1 MPKGVEK
8 WVKEQADHMKPDK
21 IYWVEG
27 TREEMEKLM
36 QVGMTEEK
44 IAGNPTFFEL
54 NQEKCP
60 NSYFH
65 RSHPT
70 DVARTEHLTFVC
82 TPTEEE
88 AGHVNNWMEPGEAK
102 AKLGK
107 LFEGCMKG
115 RTMYVIPFSMGHPE
129 SPYAKHCIQ
138 VTDSVYVVVNMW
150 IMARVGK
157 ATLDKIG
164 DSEDFVKGLHS
175 IGELDPE
182 KRFIMHF
189 PQDSTVMSVGS
200 GYGGNA
206 LLGKKCIAL
215 RLASYQGYKQGWL
228 AEHMIIIGVEDKE
241 GNITYFLG
249 AFPSACGKTNLAML
263 EPVFEG
269 YKVWTLGDD
278 IAWLN
283 VGEDGRLYAIN
294 PEAGFFG
301 VAPGTS
307 HKTNPNMM
315 RTLVNDRFF
324 PTLYT
329 NTAIKKDD
337 NTPWWE
343 EMTDDTPDGLIDW
356 QGNDYDASSGK
367 PAAHPNSRFT
377 ASIFNCPTLSPEVD
391 NPKGVPISGI
401 IFGGRRTTTMP
412 LVVESRDWDH
422 GVFMA
427 STMGSETTAAA
438 TSKVGV
444 VRRDPMAMRPFCG
457 YNMSDYFSH
466 WLKMGKKIKNP
477 PKIFLV
483 NWFKKDDEGK
493 FIWPGFR
500 DNSRV
505 IKWMTGRINGDVKAN
520 ESKIGLLPNIDDIDL
535 SALDISKETM
545 EKLFEIDPEEWKAEV
560 EAIGKF
566 YAEFGDKLPPKL
578 IDHLNDLK
586 KNF

>member
-1 MPKGVEK
+1 
-8 WVKEQADHMKPDK
+8 
-21 IYWVEG
+21 
-27 TREEMEKLM
+27 
-36 QVGMTEEK
+36 
-44 IAGNPTFFEL
+44 
-54 NQEKCP
+54 
-60 NSYFH
+60 
-65 RSHPT
+65 
-70 DVARTEHLTFVC
+70 
-82 TPTEEE
+82 
-88 AGHVNNWMEPGEAK
+88 
-102 AKLGK
+102 
-107 LFEGCMKG
+107 
-115 RTMYVIPFSMGHPE
+115 
-129 SPYAKHCIQ
+129 
-138 VTDSVYVVVNMW
+138 
-150 IMARVGK
+150 
-157 ATLDKIG
+157 
-164 DSEDFVKGLHS
+164 
-175 IGELDPE
+175 
-182 KRFIMHF
+182 
-189 PQDSTVMSVGS
+189 
-200 GYGGNA
+200 
-206 LLGKKCIAL
+206 
-215 RLASYQGYKQGWL
+215 
-228 AEHMIIIGVEDKE
+228 MIIIGVEDKE